1 MLDWLS
7 KASLE
12 GVWFSN
18 LSQHGSP
25 WISVPPHAQ
34 GSVPQSR
41 RYHSTLRG
49 APGPPPR
56 LQRATLGQKPRFT
69 HLCVRASAGL
79 ARAEGCLRAAG
90 GKALGWHGLRGAL
103 VPGGRGLSPSRGP
116 AAWAA
121 PPGRA
126 GLLRPAQL
134 PLRARVT
141 SAPAGT
147 ARRLRGAGP
156 LPSGPRRGSAGAGA
170 RKCVPGSAAPLPLNP
185 SFCLP
190 VPASWNSRFQLPL
203 VWAAGLSLF
212 AGSLGPTVRG

>member
-1 MLDWLS
+1 MVQQSLLARQPMDLS
-7 KASLE
+7 
-12 GVWFSN
+12 
-18 LSQHGSP
+18 
-25 WISVPPHAQ
+25 PPSRTGLGPAVTQ
-34 GSVPQSR
+34 VPQ
-41 RYHSTLRG
+41 H
-49 APGPPPR
+49 APRSPRAPAPPAASHAR
-56 LQRATLGQKPRFT
+56 AEATLHPP
-69 HLCVRASAGL
+69 LCASERWAGTGRRLSPGGGRQSAGL
-79 ARAEGCLRAAG
+79 ARAP
-90 GKALGWHGLRGAL
+90 RGA
-103 VPGGRGLSPSRGP
+103 GSRRAGAEP
-116 AAWAA
+116 EPRPRSAARAA